1 MSDKK
6 PQHPNSLANLKS
18 AWNSDTARE
27 AQLLGAKKRTAN
39 ALLRKQLKADM
50 KMWKEMQEDLAESK
64 VDSVEIL
71 RMLAFQKLDEGDN
84 DGAVDIFK
92 AIAEFEKPKLA
103 RVESKVE
110 EVKTDDLT
118 DEELAELLKKAAKD
132 A

>member
-1 MSDKK
+1 MYKR
-6 PQHPNSLANLKS
+6 QNLKS

-110 EVKTDDLT
+110 EIKTDDLS
-118 DEELAELLKKAAKD
+118 DEELADLLKKAAKD

>member
-1 MSDKK
+1 MSEKK
-6 PQHPNSLANLKS
+6 KVHPISLANLQS
-18 AWNSDTARE
+18 AWNSDTAKE

-50 KMWKEMQEDLAESK
+50 KMWKEMQEDLADSK

-110 EVKTDDLT
+110 EVKTDDLS
-118 DEELAELLKKAAKD
+118 DEELNEMLKKFSD
-132 A
+132 D

>member
-118 DEELAELLKKAAKD
+118 DDELAELLKKAAKD

>member
-110 EVKTDDLT
+110 EVKTDDLS
-118 DEELAELLKKAAKD
+118 DEELNEMLKKFSD
-132 A
+132 D

>member
-1 MSDKK
+1 
-6 PQHPNSLANLKS
+6 
-18 AWNSDTARE
+18 
-27 AQLLGAKKRTAN
+27 
-39 ALLRKQLKADM
+39 
-50 KMWKEMQEDLAESK
+50 MQEDLAESK

-110 EVKTDDLT
+110 EIKTDDLT
-118 DEELAELLKKAAKD
+118 DDELAELLKKAAKD

>member
-92 AIAEFEKPKLA
+92 SIAEFEKPKLA

-110 EVKTDDLT
+110 EVKTDDLS
-118 DEELAELLKKAAKD
+118 DEELNEMLKKFSD
-132 A
+132 D